1 MEPQNASE
9 TANDI
14 QIEMRLE
21 NEFEQLKQDR
31 DDLRHIILKN

>member
-21 NEFEQLKQDR
+21 NEFE
-31 DDLRHIILKN
+31 